1 MGQLDGKVAV
11 ITGST
16 RGLGLGI
23 AQAYVREG
31 ASVVITSRSPEAVNE
46 AVWAVRQQGARVS
59 GFPIDVAELAQVQA
73 LAEHAIQTFGTFD
86 IWVNNA
92 GFGGVYGPT
101 ALVEPQDFERVLRT
115 NILGTYH
122 GSMTA
127 LNYFLTH
134 GRHNKL
140 INLLGRGDKSPTPFQ
155 IAYGSSKTWVRSF
168 TLALAKENASN
179 KRHLGI
185 FALNPGLVDTDLLRK
200 VDVVQ
205 GYESQLKNFGTI
217 IRMWAN
223 PPAIPAEKA
232 LWLASSATDDKTG
245 IEIQALGFPRIVSGA
260 LGELSRRVSR
270 QPLPDRTP
278 ELHSVSPVSSH

>member
-1 MGQLDGKVAV
+1 MGQLEGKVAV

-16 RGLGLGI
+16 RGLGLAI
-23 AQAYVREG
+23 VQAYVREG
-31 ASVVITSRSPEAVNE
+31 ASVVITSRSQAAVNE
-46 AVWAVRQQGARVS
+46 AVETLRQQGARVS
-59 GFPIDVAELAQVQA
+59 GFPIDVAELTQVQA
-73 LAEHAIQTFGTFD
+73 LADHAVQTFGTID

-101 ALVEPQDFERVLRT
+101 VLVEPQDFERVLRT
-115 NILGTYH
+115 NILGTYY
-122 GSMTA
+122 GSITA

-134 GRHNKL
+134 GQHNKL

-179 KRHLGI
+179 KRHVGI

-200 VDVVQ
+200 VDVVE

-232 LWLASSATDDKTG
+232 VWLASAATDDKMG

-260 LGELSRRVSR
+260 IGELSRRVSR
-270 QPLPDRTP
+270 QPLPDRMP
-278 ELHSVSPVSSH
+278 EIHIVNSR